1 MAPVLQIAALGL
13 VLVFRVNALADP
25 QVKTMGE
32 QRVTHPGILAQTADT
47 LYTQHKKQK
56 EKINKNE
63 KNKT

>member
-13 VLVFRVNALADP
+13 VLVFRVNALTDP

-32 QRVTHPGILAQTADT
+32 QCVTHPGILPQAADP
-47 LYTQHKKQK
+47 LYIQHEKQNR
-56 EKINKNE
+56 KIIKL

>member
-32 QRVTHPGILAQTADT
+32 QRVTHPGILAQAADT
-47 LYTQHKKQK
+47 LFTTQKQQK
-56 EKINKNE
+56 RKINEN
-63 KNKT
+63 